1 MNGVERPLLAGL
13 GGAPMIVWVS
23 AIWKFLFRCRQ
34 SAPGRSAT
42 VEFGG
47 RDQLSRLHL
56 RLLGDLQSI
65 VYLDSEV
72 ADGAFEPMSR
82 GT

>member
-1 MNGVERPLLAGL
+1 M
-13 GGAPMIVWVS
+13 S
-23 AIWKFLFRCRQ
+23 Q
-34 SAPGRSAT
+34 SGRSAT
-42 VEFGG
+42 AEFDG

-65 VYLDSEV
+65 VDLDPEV
-72 ADGAFEPMSR
+72 ADRAFKPMSR